1 MISIFN
7 KTPAPETKLSKS
19 RTKRAAASEKTKTDP
34 SEILEQMEH
43 WIGRHPSLCV
53 GLAMAVGVTI
63 GCLVKRR

>member
-7 KTPAPETKLSKS
+7 ETPGQETKLGKS
-19 RTKRAAASEKTKTDP
+19 RTKRVAASEKAKSAP

>member
-7 KTPAPETKLSKS
+7 KTPGQEMKLGKSETKRVS
-19 RTKRAAASEKTKTDP
+19 ASEKAKSDP